1 MSQPQDTRKCSS
13 ASKEEEMPD
22 FLSDSAEIS
31 LASDFQAGNE
41 SALAIMY
48 DRWGSLVYSLALRSL
63 GDVTDAEDVTQH
75 VFVAAWLS
83 RTNFDPSRAKLAAWL
98 MGITHHKI
106 VDALEKRARERRDR
120 ETLAQT
126 LDRDS
131 LSWTDDVVDRML
143 LADELSRLE
152 ELPGHIMNLAFYDRL
167 THAQISER
175 LGIPLGT
182 VKSHIR
188 RSLVRLRERLEVD
201 GGTRQ
206 S

>member
-1 MSQPQDTRKCSS
+1 
-13 ASKEEEMPD
+13 MPD
-22 FLSDSAEIS
+22 ALSDNDVS

-41 SALAIMY
+41 SALAVMY

-83 RTNFDPSRAKLAAWL
+83 RSTFDPSRAKLAAWL
-98 MGITHHKI
+98 MGITHNKI
-106 VDALEKRARERRDR
+106 VDALDKRARERRDR
-120 ETLAQT
+120 EALAQT
-126 LDRDS
+126 LDQNS
-131 LSWTDDVVDRML
+131 LSWTDGVVDRML

-152 ELPGHIMNLAFYDRL
+152 ELPQQIMNLAFYDHL
-167 THAQISER
+167 THAQVSER

-188 RSLVRLRERLEVD
+188 RSLVKLRERLEVD

-206 S
+206 P